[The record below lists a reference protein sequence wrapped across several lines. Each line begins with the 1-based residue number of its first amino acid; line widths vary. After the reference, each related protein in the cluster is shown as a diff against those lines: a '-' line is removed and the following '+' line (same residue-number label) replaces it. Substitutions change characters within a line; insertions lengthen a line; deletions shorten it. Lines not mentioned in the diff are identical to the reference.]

1 MRVRLISDNLLDNTD
16 FDLQVDNEYPV
27 GWFIDNNT
35 STMIGNE
42 WKVDSINTTL
52 YHPQKIEKV
61 DLKDSFYNFVTIKK
75 SATVR
80 GEGYWKNIPTV
91 THTLNLNN
99 QTFIDELPSPYV
111 TTESRWFETNDIN
124 SYVIAN
130 DIKTYM
136 ELETNML
143 RVPNYSD
150 NKGKSIKVSYTP
162 TGREITSTRLYQ
174 PVSTNISFLTCI
186 DEASAIDTFFKTCAK
201 YRKGVTVQAFLT
213 PSSGQEWGTFEW
225 SNTVWSG
232 IPAEGDWYDVFHID
246 LNGYRFNPSSVTGGC
261 EVSCLIQKTELRG
274 VDVVG
279 TYTE

>member
-35 STMIGNE
+35 SAMIGNE

-124 SYVIAN
+124 SYVIAS

-136 ELETNML
+136 EL
-143 RVPNYSD
+143 
-150 NKGKSIKVSYTP
+150 K
-162 TGREITSTRLYQ
+162 
-174 PVSTNISFLTCI
+174 
-186 DEASAIDTFFKTCAK
+186 
-201 YRKGVTVQAFLT
+201 QA
-213 PSSGQEWGTFEW
+213 
-225 SNTVWSG
+225 
-232 IPAEGDWYDVFHID
+232 
-246 LNGYRFNPSSVTGGC
+246 C
-261 EVSCLIQKTELRG
+261 
-274 VDVVG
+274 
-279 TYTE
+279 